1 MPRRA
6 AQAAGLSRSQELEAA
21 AEQARPAL
29 PARPAPPRPSR
40 SHPRRRQ
47 RGDPATVL
55 PGPPRVLRAGGG
67 AVTPGI
73 ASHGGAAGLRLQLP
87 RPGNPFPAPGPE
99 AAGRERRGA
108 VTVVSNDGR
117 NPAAAAPRCRCPAL
131 AAGDDALPGRGP
143 VTRQAH
149 RQWRRDRQEQHGGPG
164 AGRDGGVRLGSGPS
178 LAHRGCVSV
187 SLQGKQ
193 KKARKYAVMKRMISL
208 RDERL

>member
-6 AQAAGLSRSQELEAA
+6 ARAAGLSRSQEPDAA
-21 AEQARPAL
+21 AGQARPAL

-40 SHPRRRQ
+40 SHPRHRQ
-47 RGDPATVL
+47 RGDPATAL

-67 AVTPGI
+67 AVTPGD

-87 RPGNPFPAPGPE
+87 RPGSPFP
-99 AAGRERRGA
+99 AAGRETRCA
-108 VTVVSNDGR
+108 VTVVSSDGR
-117 NPAAAAPRCRCPAL
+117 NRAAAAAAPRCRCPAL
-131 AAGDDALPGRGP
+131 AAGDDAVPGRGP
-143 VTRQAH
+143 VTHQAH
-149 RQWRRDRQEQHGGPG
+149 RQWQRDRQEQHGGPG